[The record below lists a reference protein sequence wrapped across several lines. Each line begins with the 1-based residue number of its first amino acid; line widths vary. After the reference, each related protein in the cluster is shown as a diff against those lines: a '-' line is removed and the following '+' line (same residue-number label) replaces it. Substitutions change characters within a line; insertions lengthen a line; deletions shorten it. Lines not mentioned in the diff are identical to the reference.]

1 MQVLPTR
8 RRSRPAR
15 GDLKQSRTD
24 FEREMRSMKATPL
37 KAIGFLAIAATFVP
51 AYAAASEANQDAG
64 VAVSGSERADVS
76 PDYLLGKEDVLDL
89 DVLNFDQLTGP
100 VTVRPDG
107 KISVKLLGDIQA
119 EGRTVTDVQQE
130 ITGKMK
136 AYLPEPHVTL
146 AVKQINSMKVYVMG
160 RVTQPGMF
168 NIGSNVN
175 LLQALA
181 MAKGFTPWA
190 KKSKVVI
197 VRGVSG
203 KRINVNFDKV
213 VSGRQDNY
221 LLYPGDTIVVP

>member
-1 MQVLPTR
+1 M
-8 RRSRPAR
+8 
-15 GDLKQSRTD
+15 
-24 FEREMRSMKATPL
+24 
-37 KAIGFLAIAATFVP
+37 
-51 AYAAASEANQDAG
+51 ASEANQDAG
-64 VAVSGSERADVS
+64 VAVSGSERPDVS
-76 PDYLLGKEDVLDL
+76 PDYMLGKEDVLDL

-119 EGRTVTDVQQE
+119 EGRTVSEVQKE

-136 AYLPEPHVTL
+136 AYLPDPHVTL

-197 VRGVSG
+197 VRGVTG

-213 VSGRQDNY
+213 VSGKQDNY